1 MTRYKT
7 ILITILLLALVS
19 FCGYANGKSESE
31 SGGEM
36 YSKSL
41 KLYIGDKLVPVQW
54 EENATVLELIKQAQ
68 EKDIVIQMDM
78 YGGFEQ
84 VGSLGKTYP
93 RDDHQV
99 TTQCGD
105 IVLYSGNSIVVF
117 YGSNSWS
124 YTKLGKMKLEE
135 SEVVILLSHGNVVL
149 RLTVAE

>member
-1 MTRYKT
+1 MTRFKT
-7 ILITILLLALVS
+7 IWIIILLLALVS
-19 FCGYANGKSESE
+19 FCGCANGMDESE

-36 YSKSL
+36 SSQSL

-54 EENATVLELIKQAQ
+54 EENATVLALLKQAQ
-68 EKDIVIQMDM
+68 EKDIVVQMDM

-105 IVLYSGNSIVVF
+105 IVLYSGNNIVVF

-124 YTKLGKMKLEE
+124 YTRLGKMKLQE
-135 SEVVILLSHGNVVL
+135 SEVVSLLSHGNVVL
-149 RLTVAE
+149 RLSAEK